1 MPWNCPC
8 EHNRKLLKLQKLARN
23 TMFRLSQILCHL
35 VSSVVFHLVTME
47 MQQVA
52 IISNRRCDN
61 SSRMLQPAFRASH
74 LLSCM
79 ATCRATTDCNSINFA
94 PNMTERF
101 CELLQTSEQD
111 FSELISDEDWN
122 FYTSHENLVSGNQ
135 TFMQIIELNCSCCVR
150 VNQC

>member
-1 MPWNCPC
+1 MSKYISATFC
-8 EHNRKLLKLQKLARN
+8 LLCS
-23 TMFRLSQILCHL
+23 MMWCH
-35 VSSVVFHLVTME
+35 VSLEMAQFVFLPG
-47 MQQVA
+47 
-52 IISNRRCDN
+52 RRCDN
-61 SSRMLQPAFRASH
+61 SSR
-74 LLSCM
+74 LLSPASDTRHVLSCI
-79 ATCRATTDCNSINFA
+79 ATCQTTTDCNSINFA